1 MRPPRRTAIHPHR
14 RAERRHRRAA
24 RTVASHRQP
33 ADPASR
39 RNLFRARRDHA
50 AALRPER
57 ASPRP
62 RRRARDAPS
71 RRRVPAHRNGRA
83 LNARCGRG
91 KHPAATRTAST
102 GRLAPRFSTTISNN
116 ARHPLPRQQFPAGG
130 VVTFRGRHRRTVF
143 GTVTELR
150 RHEAIVAGRETG
162 RRRVRYAGLRPID
175 AGPASGAT
183 MQAGRGTTLRN
194 RSNATSTST
203 PATPLRSRHE
213 PRRPL
218 PARRPD
224 HRAPGRP
231 RTASALE
238 AISRDTLPHEVAH
251 AIAGPGHR
259 RDAVRQTAAR
269 RIGCTAKR
277 SSTVARSLKPRMGE
291 CSRCRNRWFRQRLT
305 ARVRQ
310 RSIRPRRRS
319 RIACRINAREPAC
332 RDFSPYNP
340 MIDPMA
346 AGPVERPSAD
356 LRRPRGRA
364 AFSAHPPTPVDD
376 TPRGSLEHP
385 AGEHAR
391 PRTPQVP
398 VNQESMSLGQLAG
411 FRVAAGCSAQ
421 PAWPEGS
428 IPCPFTARG
437 PSTVACGGDPRL
449 SSRRGTRQPTHRN
462 RPGGNGPRSGTRAKP
477 PGGDRT
483 RPSQGLGGLSRL
495 ASQPAGRLRVG
506 IRVSSSTAPASRY
519 PPAFPEPGA

>member
-1 MRPPRRTAIHPHR
+1 
-14 RAERRHRRAA
+14 
-24 RTVASHRQP
+24 
-33 ADPASR
+33 
-39 RNLFRARRDHA
+39 
-50 AALRPER
+50 
-57 ASPRP
+57 
-62 RRRARDAPS
+62 
-71 RRRVPAHRNGRA
+71 
-83 LNARCGRG
+83 
-91 KHPAATRTAST
+91 
-102 GRLAPRFSTTISNN
+102 
-116 ARHPLPRQQFPAGG
+116 
-130 VVTFRGRHRRTVF
+130 
-143 GTVTELR
+143 
-150 RHEAIVAGRETG
+150 
-162 RRRVRYAGLRPID
+162 
-175 AGPASGAT
+175 

-277 SSTVARSLKPRMGE
+277 SSTIARSLRPRMGE
-291 CSRCRNRWFRQRLT
+291 CSRCRTRWFRQRLT

-356 LRRPRGRA
+356 LHRPRGRA

-376 TPRGSLEHP
+376 TPRGSLEYPTGNTRAPAHSPSACEPGVHVTWSACGISAWPRDVLPSSLGRKGAFHVRSRLVDPRPSRAAATRDSRRAEARVDQHTGTGPAATAREAERARNRRAATGRAHRRALAGSHGSPGSPQAGCGSGSACPRPPHRPADTRQPSTSQERDPGRLPRTGPSPGAAARARAERPPGAGTLAAAPQDHVLPTAHP
-385 AGEHAR
+385 AGPTVTSGRTGSGSGSNPTMAPAATRPPPIGRSRLSGSGACRSCATPMAATPASIMPMPVFCRQCWRRGSAPRPAR
-391 PRTPQVP
+391 PAPPR
-398 VNQESMSLGQLAG
+398 
-411 FRVAAGCSAQ
+411 
-421 PAWPEGS
+421 
-428 IPCPFTARG
+428 IRG
-437 PSTVACGGDPRL
+437 PEEAAL
-449 SSRRGTRQPTHRN
+449 SSRSTSTF
-462 RPGGNGPRSGTRAKP
+462 A
-477 PGGDRT
+477 
-483 RPSQGLGGLSRL
+483 
-495 ASQPAGRLRVG
+495 AGIRRVG
-506 IRVSSSTAPASRY
+506 APGIRTYFLPFVGLDKSRR
-519 PPAFPEPGA
+519 FCDRR